1 VLEDPVGAAGGGF
14 ETAGCAVAGGVDAVF
29 VEKVYHS
36 DNTSDINAREV
47 ADTSALVGR
56 SLQSRELMLGNF
68 ASADGIV
75 VVFVSPREDVDI
87 FVGVIILIALA
98 KAVEGTSKDAR
109 SEKDGGENGGG

>member
-1 VLEDPVGAAGGGF
+1 M
-14 ETAGCAVAGGVDAVF
+14 
-29 VEKVYHS
+29 KVRTHHS
-36 DNTSDINAREV
+36 DNTGDINAREV
-47 ADTSALVGR
+47 ADTSTLVGR

-87 FVGVIILIALA
+87 FVGVIILIPLA

>member
-1 VLEDPVGAAGGGF
+1 MLEDPVGAAGGGF

-29 VEKVYHS
+29 VVEVYHG

-47 ADTSALVGR
+47 ADTSAIIGR
-56 SLQSRELMLGNF
+56 GLQTRELMLGNF
-68 ASADGIV
+68 AFADGIV

-87 FVGVIILIALA
+87 LVGVIILIALA
-98 KAVEGTSKDAR
+98 KAVERTSKDAR